1 MDGQILN
8 FMKTNQFFTF
18 ALVASLDISQ
28 HLQIAKPHPSL
39 KQRSKHVIF
48 LIERKIHDKRVHVIR
63 VQLQVINQRKSLI
76 VYSDNIRACLQQI
89 VTLIS
94 DHRHYLFDA
103 VDRTGIDDRGDSIL
117 IRYFRVCRGD
127 NLVFLEDL
135 IFVVRFIDPSNIFDN
150 ILRELRPLQMSIS
163 IDINR
168 LKEFYQIRHEIIL
181 TKLVL
186 GRV

>member
-18 ALVASLDISQ
+18 TLVASLDISQ

-48 LIERKIHDKRVHVIR
+48 LIERKIYDKRVHFIR

-135 IFVVRFIDPSNIFDN
+135 IFVVRFINPPNIFDN
-150 ILRELRPLQMSIS
+150 ILRELRPFQMSIS